1 MTEIRKATGTKLKPI
16 EEWKV
21 EDLVTDGT
29 RLVLIGMHELV
40 SSSPDDE
47 VTMSDRPS

>member
-1 MTEIRKATGTKLKPI
+1 MAAGTELKPI
-16 EEWKV
+16 EEWSL

-29 RLVLIGMHELV
+29 RLVLIGTHELV
-40 SSSPDDE
+40 SSSLDDE

>member
-1 MTEIRKATGTKLKPI
+1 LSLTEIRKATGTKLKPI
-16 EEWKV
+16 EEWTV

-40 SSSPDDE
+40 SSSLDDE
-47 VTMSDRPS
+47 LMLQP